1 MMPTRRKSTIRADP
15 GQWSEK
21 SQRSVSSLFTSRY
34 EDREYKCWSCGKSAV
49 FTAEDQ
55 KYTYEVRKAP
65 IDQQRVLCAECWKLS
80 LQIAK
85 ELESCETRWAT
96 EKSILEVDKVFLS
109 HWLDLLEKREHYVR
123 YRPDKAKK
131 NMLRKL
137 LLQD

>member
-1 MMPTRRKSTIRADP
+1 MPTRRKSIVPANP

-21 SQRSVSSLFTSRY
+21 SQRSVSFLFTSKY
-34 EDREYKCWSCGKSAV
+34 EDREYKCWSCGKTAV

-55 KYTYEVRKAP
+55 KYTYEVRKAS
-65 IDQQRVLCAECWKLS
+65 IDQQRVLCAECRKVS
-80 LQIAK
+80 LQISK
-85 ELESCETRWAT
+85 DLESCESRWVI
-96 EKSILEVDKVFLS
+96 EKSMLEADRAFLS

-137 LLQD
+137 LLKD